1 MQPRRRRP
9 DREARLDWEASS
21 YSAARRTAPVGPVY
35 QAIYGPKGFSD
46 LRLHVYADL
55 VRLVLAVIGILIA
68 ANIRKRRAAIPC
80 AWHPD
85 GKT

>member
-1 MQPRRRRP
+1 
-9 DREARLDWEASS
+9 
-21 YSAARRTAPVGPVY
+21 
-35 QAIYGPKGFSD
+35 
-46 LRLHVYADL
+46 L